1 MTRKELFMQLR
12 RVRLEGLP
20 GACVGCQI
28 QKDCARR
35 GCYALRKV
43 SSVVGEKGSEKNDIA
58 GSGSKKQAIAENQ
71 GTDPP

>member
-1 MTRKELFMQLR
+1 MTRQELFMQLR

-43 SSVVGEKGSEKNDIA
+43 SSVVGEKGEKASCLDE
-58 GSGSKKQAIAENQ
+58 STRKKRSFTKPE
-71 GTDPP
+71 